1 MLTYVQYVGV
11 MRRLKTQ
18 HWRLSCKTRVGA
30 TVCNSCVCGSL
41 VVPNIPHFLQG
52 VLSPSPV
59 CDSTLSPQQ
68 SCLIE
73 ALTAVSYH
81 FVSEAFLGLCHSV

>member
-1 MLTYVQYVGV
+1 MLESEETRVTERKGVAALVSVNRESVLMYVQYVGV

-41 VVPNIPHFLQG
+41 VLPNIPHFLQG
-52 VLSPSPV
+52 VLS
-59 CDSTLSPQQ
+59 
-68 SCLIE
+68 
-73 ALTAVSYH
+73 VS
-81 FVSEAFLGLCHSV
+81 SL

>member
-1 MLTYVQYVGV
+1 MLESEETRVTERKGVAALVSVNRESALMNVQYVGV

-41 VVPNIPHFLQG
+41 VLPNIPHFLQG
-52 VLSPSPV
+52 VLS
-59 CDSTLSPQQ
+59 
-68 SCLIE
+68 
-73 ALTAVSYH
+73 VS
-81 FVSEAFLGLCHSV
+81 SL

>member
-1 MLTYVQYVGV
+1 MLESEETRVTERKGVAALVSVNRESALMYVQYVGV

-41 VVPNIPHFLQG
+41 VLPNIPHFLQG
-52 VLSPSPV
+52 VLS
-59 CDSTLSPQQ
+59 
-68 SCLIE
+68 
-73 ALTAVSYH
+73 VS
-81 FVSEAFLGLCHSV
+81 SL